1 MINLESK
8 IRISDSQVLKRHN
21 QAKIIKKSVFLFWLL
36 DMSMIIYVIMSI
48 D

>member
-1 MINLESK
+1 MINLESN
-8 IRISDSQVLKRHN
+8 IRISDIQVLKRHN
-21 QAKIIKKSVFLFWLL
+21 QAKIIRKSVFLFWLL